1 MGLHSFFYKKV
12 EIWYCVIIEIWRV
25 NSWFQSYEQF
35 HLKLFVL
42 HMTLSYFLS
51 NFISCYIH
59 HHSPRLWQQPLH
71 WLPMLKLA
79 ISFLFFF
86 PLFSTQPLEC
96 SFKNVASCS
105 KSLCV
110 WLISEQRSY
119 LIPQALFLLSSDPFQ
134 VPSQQHNFL
143 HSSLYLSA
151 FRKR

>member
-1 MGLHSFFYKKV
+1 MYY
-12 EIWYCVIIEIWRV
+12 IWPFPI
-25 NSWFQSYEQF
+25 F
-35 HLKLFVL
+35 LA
-42 HMTLSYFLS
+42 TLVPATSSLTQ
-51 NFISCYIH
+51 I
-59 HHSPRLWQQPLH
+59 WQQPLH
-71 WLPMLKLA
+71 WLPMFKLA
-79 ISFLFFF
+79 ISFPPLFFF
-86 PLFSTQPLEC
+86 LLLTQQLEW

-151 FRKR
+151 FRKTLRHQIALTSHWERLSKSPS